1 MTEETI
7 TEFKRDV
14 VDPMLAEPE
23 SGGLS
28 LNDVGNGDEW
38 WFDLN
43 KILQSKTVGPR
54 GEEHRQEVPGE
65 RSAHVTV
72 FSGALGYESSRM
84 DRLAELGMAP
94 AEVPAA
100 DSLSERARE
109 TLRRRPTSLDE
120 LKGHDSD
127 LISDDEMAWLDTLS
141 LDTWDSADF
150 FLYPVLVLFA
160 RSSGPNPDWTK
171 HCKSEKMLAGTT
183 HDGWMDEASKL
194 LWYEFTRAY
203 PYSPFG
209 NTGRR
214 IIDQRDQH
222 FSNETVKQSL
232 MQEQDN
238 NVGVGTP
245 GHHTAALQHMDQRGG
260 PIQHANAFL
269 RPLVRREQRSKG
281 TIDESGMMRIIEIA
295 VAASHTPKIFSY
307 ASRRV
312 GWGEDASGKLCYDP
326 MKTCDKTVLTVYI
339 APSTGAHAMP
349 ASFGDAQEGEAGR
362 GIAPAAAAEASPETT
377 LAAPAPSFVQAWSGK
392 YRSSEEFMRI
402 EGSAAQLAAATV
414 KDLFTSV
421 VSDSEDSDEGEE
433 GSNGEKRRKKRGGGR
448 RCQKGVIISKLAHR
462 QKKDGVQQAKS
473 EKEQKAKDAL
483 CSEYGRVQNVLSEY
497 AALTEKHAFL
507 KNTHSIEQIRTAK
520 PKITVPQLKLYL
532 EVRTKKK
539 PSTLSEKLAVEE
551 VVKVM
556 NHSIDL
562 REGSVPDGF
571 AMWKEREHERLKLAA
586 AAAAAAAAAPLAIT
600 MVPDAA
606 SSTEVPPAGLTTPRA
621 KDLAT
626 RTDSGRSP
634 RPYPPPAPNPT
645 THAAG
650 AYTHTRTHTRTHA
663 TGSGAPSI
671 GSALVDTK
679 RKAAEMAISA
689 AEKSSPG
696 TRARLLEKAMDLLK

>member
-1 MTEETI
+1 M
-7 TEFKRDV
+7 
-14 VDPMLAEPE
+14 
-23 SGGLS
+23 
-28 LNDVGNGDEW
+28 
-38 WFDLN
+38 
-43 KILQSKTVGPR
+43 
-54 GEEHRQEVPGE
+54 PGE

-326 MKTCDKTVLTVYI
+326 MKTCDSSC
-339 APSTGAHAMP
+339 STPCHYNGA
-349 ASFGDAQEGEAGR
+349 R
-362 GIAPAAAAEASPETT
+362 C
-377 LAAPAPSFVQAWSGK
+377 
-392 YRSSEEFMRI
+392 RI
-402 EGSAAQLAAATV
+402 LDRSAASRADNPSRQRLGNTHRLGQVPPPLPPPCPQPHHTRRRCIHTHTHTHTHARYWQWCTEHRERPGGYETQGGRDGYQRRREELTRHESAPVGEGNGLAQV
-414 KDLFTSV
+414 GPR
-421 VSDSEDSDEGEE
+421 VS
-433 GSNGEKRRKKRGGGR
+433 RQGGGEGKNR
-448 RCQKGVIISKLAHR
+448 WACSPQGASMLGGCMRFGSGLLASLR
-462 QKKDGVQQAKS
+462 AMK
-473 EKEQKAKDAL
+473 
-483 CSEYGRVQNVLSEY
+483 CVLS
-497 AALTEKHAFL
+497 LFH
-507 KNTHSIEQIRTAK
+507 THE
-520 PKITVPQLKLYL
+520 
-532 EVRTKKK
+532 
-539 PSTLSEKLAVEE
+539 
-551 VVKVM
+551 
-556 NHSIDL
+556 
-562 REGSVPDGF
+562 
-571 AMWKEREHERLKLAA
+571 
-586 AAAAAAAAAPLAIT
+586 
-600 MVPDAA
+600 
-606 SSTEVPPAGLTTPRA
+606 
-621 KDLAT
+621 
-626 RTDSGRSP
+626 
-634 RPYPPPAPNPT
+634 
-645 THAAG
+645 
-650 AYTHTRTHTRTHA
+650 
-663 TGSGAPSI
+663 
-671 GSALVDTK
+671 
-679 RKAAEMAISA
+679 
-689 AEKSSPG
+689 
-696 TRARLLEKAMDLLK
+696 